1 MQWTE
6 EQQARV
12 REWASEGAGLSE
24 IQTRLAEEFDLRLSY
39 MDVRLMV
46 LELDVA
52 IREKRGAE
60 PKTPPAEEP
69 DGAPDDLDA
78 ADDDPLPRDGDGVR
92 VEVSRL
98 AQPGFALN
106 GDVTFSDGVSA
117 QWGITARGELSLA
130 AADPA
135 YRPSQ
140 EDVQAFQIRLRELLG
155 SQGL

>member
-12 REWASEGAGLSE
+12 REWAAEGAGLSE
-24 IQTRLAEEFDLRLSY
+24 IQTRLAEEFELRLSY
-39 MDVRLMV
+39 MDVRMMV
-46 LELDVA
+46 LELGVT
-52 IREKRGAE
+52 IREKRGSE
-60 PKTPPAEEP
+60 PKPKPADTAGEADDP
-69 DGAPDDLDA
+69 DGEDDE
-78 ADDDPLPRDGDGVR
+78 PLPLDGGGVR

-106 GDVTFSDGVSA
+106 GDVTFSDGVTA

-135 YRPSQ
+135 YRPSAD
-140 EDVQAFQIRLRELLG
+140 DVQAFQMRLRELISG
-155 SQGL
+155 QGL